1 MMQLQL
7 LARLRRLWSVER
19 DNPALLKAQYRAFS
33 RKIPLMY
40 FVLLVNSWA
49 LAFTHL
55 DAAPRWLAVYCP
67 IALSALCVARFAY
80 WHRMRH
86 TEPTADMAWRA
97 LVLTNRFS
105 VPVAVSF
112 TVWAVLLFPYGD
124 DYARAHVAFYMGITV
139 ISCIFSL
146 MYLRSAALTTA
157 LIVNGTFI
165 VFFLA
170 TGIPTFVATAANIVL
185 VTGAMLAI
193 VMSHYRDFTRLI
205 DAQVRAEALG
215 NENLL
220 LANLDSLTQLPNRR
234 KFFALLNAACDK
246 ARAGGNRF
254 AVAII
259 DLDGFKPVNDLYGH
273 ALGDR
278 LLTEVGQR
286 LRCLCDEHSHVAR
299 LGGDE
304 FALILG
310 DAPDD
315 AQLQAFGQRVCAVLH
330 APFLLANTTIHIAAS
345 AGLATFPDMAA
356 DATTLYE
363 YADYALYHGKRSN
376 RGAVSLFSASHRDQL
391 HRDANIEQALR
402 KADLQQELSV
412 HFQPIVD
419 VRSDATI
426 AFEALA
432 RWTSPMLGR
441 VPPMH
446 FIPVAERTGIVGQ
459 LTRILVAKALA
470 AAARWPADVRLSL
483 NLSAHDLGS
492 VESVQNLVAL
502 IQAAAFDPRRLDL
515 EITETAMM
523 YDLDQT
529 RWATDRLRQLGCGIT
544 LDDFGTGYSSLRQ
557 LHALAL
563 TSIKIDRSFV
573 TGIQDNPTSYK
584 IVRSLLAL
592 SRDMGLGCVVE
603 GVETRD
609 EMRVVKELGGSLVQG
624 YLYSRPMPESETG
637 PWILASRDGAAIAPC

>member
-7 LARLRRLWSVER
+7 LARLRRPWLIER
-19 DNPALLKAQYRAFS
+19 DNPALLKAQYKAFS

-49 LAFTHL
+49 LAFTHFHS
-55 DAAPRWLAVYCP
+55 APRWLAVYYP
-67 IALSALCVARFAY
+67 GALSVLCVVRFAF
-80 WHRMRH
+80 WHRTRRI
-86 TEPTADMAWRA
+86 EPTADMAWRA
-97 LVLTNRFS
+97 LVITNRVA

-124 DYARAHVAFYMGITV
+124 AYAHAHVAFYMGITV

-146 MYLRSAALTTA
+146 MYLRSAAFTTA

-165 VFFLA
+165 VFFLS
-170 TGIPTFVATAANIVL
+170 TGIPTFVATAVNIVL

-193 VMSHYRDFTRLI
+193 VMSHYQDFTRLI
-205 DAQVRAEALG
+205 DAQVRSEALG

-234 KFFALLNAACDK
+234 KFFALLNAACEE
-246 ARAGGNRF
+246 ARADGSRF
-254 AVAII
+254 AVAIV

-286 LRCLCDEHSHVAR
+286 LLGLCDEHSHVAR

-310 DAPDD
+310 GAPDD
-315 AQLQAFGQRVCAVLH
+315 ARLLAFGQRLCAVLH
-330 APFLLANTTIHIAAS
+330 APFLLANTTIQVAAS

-363 YADYALYHGKRSN
+363 YADYALCHGKRSN
-376 RGAVSLFSASHRDQL
+376 RGAVSLFSAGHRDQI

-402 KADLQQELSV
+402 KADLQQELAV
-412 HFQPIVD
+412 HFQPIID
-419 VRSDATI
+419 LGSGATV

-432 RWTSPMLGR
+432 RWTSPTLGR

-446 FIPVAERTGIVGQ
+446 FIPVAERTGIVSQ
-459 LTRILVAKALA
+459 LTRIILVKALA

-492 VESVQNLVAL
+492 AESVQDLIAR
-502 IQAAAFDPRRLDL
+502 IQAAAFDPCRLDL

-529 RWATDRLRQLGCGIT
+529 RWATHRLRQLGCGIT

-557 LHALAL
+557 LHTLAL
-563 TSIKIDRSFV
+563 TRIKIDRSFV
-573 TGIQDNPTSYK
+573 TGIQDNPTSHK

-603 GVETRD
+603 GIETQD
-609 EMRVVKELGGSLVQG
+609 EMRVVKALGGSMAQG
-624 YLYSRPMPESETG
+624 YLYSPPMPESDTG
-637 PWILASRDGAAIAPC
+637 AWLLASRSGAAIAPC